1 MSEVTGTPAEGAA
14 PAPAPTESASSV
26 DFSPVLDRVGELAS
40 TVGELQSGFQS
51 FLQAQQPQ
59 AEEADPWAALMGEP
73 EQDPYQQ
80 EPQGID
86 LQALQQTVEQRIQEG
101 IQQGLSPLQAQMQQL
116 TAERAR
122 EGLVAQHPQ
131 LKDPAI
137 ARETEQGMI
146 AAYRAAGQPDEVI
159 QHALSNPFL
168 ISQYIKAAEAEK
180 LAQGQAPAANDVPVT
195 ESAGGATPGGDGT
208 NPNPVHAAFQGR
220 GRGLPSGFGGG

>member
-1 MSEVTGTPAEGAA
+1 
-14 PAPAPTESASSV
+14 
-26 DFSPVLDRVGELAS
+26 
-40 TVGELQSGFQS
+40 
-51 FLQAQQPQ
+51 
-59 AEEADPWAALMGEP
+59 MGEP

-101 IQQGLSPLQAQMQQL
+101 IQQGLSPLQAQMQQI
-116 TAERAR
+116 TIERADQR
-122 EGLVAQHPQ
+122 LGQMIPALANTPENQANRQQAFQMVSQALQNYPQ
-131 LKDPAI
+131 ETANALAADPNFI
-137 ARETEQGMI
+137 AMTW
-146 AAYRAAGQPDEVI
+146 
-159 QHALSNPFL
+159 
-168 ISQYIKAAEAEK
+168 KAAEADR